1 MGGSLPRYRLRFLL
15 QEIDLP
21 QGDTL
26 LGRSGS
32 CHVTIEDP
40 LVSRQHARLRIL
52 GDRASIEDLGSRN
65 GLVVNGRQIEGE
77 QVLADGDRIRIGTQ
91 EFVLCTVPVQPRKQG
106 LPGTRPTG
114 FMCHCAACGL
124 PYATDLVQCPSCG
137 ATDRMDEETLS
148 GAEDDQQ
155 RNWTLEL
162 LVEVLEKALS
172 LGRWDDIERVLRR
185 ARSNVEERVAANENV
200 ERQHLDA
207 LARAAAALAV
217 QRKQAEWGRWVLR
230 LYAVMGLIP
239 AAEVGSSLSTLPPAE
254 RASLAPE
261 ANGVV
266 ERIRAGGGPK
276 LEEQDAFSRVE
287 SLGSPPGEH

>member
-1 MGGSLPRYRLRFLL
+1 MPRYRLRFLL

-26 LGRSGS
+26 LGRSAS

-40 LVSRQHARLRIL
+40 LVSRQHARLRVL

-65 GLVVNGRQIEGE
+65 GLLVNGRQVEGE
-77 QVLADGDRIRIGTQ
+77 HVLSDGDRIRIGTQ

-124 PYATDLVQCPSCG
+124 PYPTDLVQCPSCG

-148 GAEDDQQ
+148 GGEEDKQ

-162 LVEVLEKALS
+162 LVEVLEKAVS
-172 LGRWDDIERVLRR
+172 LGRWEDIERVLRR
-185 ARSNVEERVAANENV
+185 ARSNVDERVAAGELV
-200 ERQHLDA
+200 ERKHLDV
-207 LARAAAALAV
+207 LAQVAAALAAH
-217 QRKQAEWGRWVLR
+217 RAQADWGCWVLG
-230 LYAVMGLIP
+230 LYAAMGLIP
-239 AAEVGSSLSTLPPAE
+239 AAEVGKSLSTLPPAE
-254 RASLAPE
+254 RASLVPE
-261 ANGVV
+261 ASRVV
-266 ERIRAGGGPK
+266 ESVRARGGP
-276 LEEQDAFSRVE
+276 LLDERDAFSSVE
-287 SLGSPPGEH
+287 SLSSPPGER